1 VFLLG
6 MGDDDV
12 HVRAFALRLAL
23 LGILTVH
30 SFDVVRMT
38 SNVAAAQA
46 GDVLVVISEF
56 GQHAAL
62 GKIARQFRERR
73 GQLVTLTR
81 HTANPL
87 RTLADI
93 ALVVSAHDEQP
104 YIQSL
109 LYQSAMQHL
118 LDSVF
123 VRLCEGH
130 DDRHAQ
136 LLGNLER
143 IQHILEP

>member
-1 VFLLG
+1 
-6 MGDDDV
+6 MCKR
-12 HVRAFALRLAL
+12 VRAFAMRLAL
-23 LGILTVH
+23 LGILAVH
-30 SFDVVRMT
+30 SFDMVRMT

-46 GDVLVVISEF
+46 GGVRVVMSEF
-56 GQHAAL
+56 GSHVAL
-62 GKIARQFRERR
+62 GKLARQFRERR
-73 GQLVTLTR
+73 AQLITLTR
-81 HTANPL
+81 HTSNALL
-87 RTLADI
+87 RTLADL

-118 LDSVF
+118 LDRVF
-123 VRLCEGH
+123 VLLCEGH